1 MIRLRHVQKF
11 KMHPFYASY
20 DMRKALT
27 MDVEKKS
34 VIPLPAPVSMLSWMM
49 VAWMTVLILA
59 LVLQSLYAPVS
70 TTHNIADAAFL
81 LSFSG
86 SHGRDGLLERWG
98 SGEANLSPR

>member
-1 MIRLRHVQKF
+1 MFRIVKCTPSYVR
-11 KMHPFYASY
+11 Y

-59 LVLQSLYAPVS
+59 LVLQSLYPPVS
-70 TTHNIADAAFL
+70 ITHNTAGAAYS
-81 LSFSG
+81 LSFQV
-86 SHGRDGLLERWG
+86 HMDEMDY
-98 SGEANLSPR
+98 

>member
-1 MIRLRHVQKF
+1 
-11 KMHPFYASY
+11 
-20 DMRKALT
+20 MRKALT

-59 LVLQSLYAPVS
+59 LVLQSLYPPVS
-70 TTHNIADAAFL
+70 ITHNTAGAAYS

>member
-1 MIRLRHVQKF
+1 MY
-11 KMHPFYASY
+11 PFYARY

-70 TTHNIADAAFL
+70 TTHNIADAAYL
-81 LSFSG
+81 LSFY
-86 SHGRDGLLERWG
+86 RFTWTRWITRKV
-98 SGEANLSPR
+98 GEWRGQPLPQIMS

>member
-1 MIRLRHVQKF
+1 
-11 KMHPFYASY
+11 
-20 DMRKALT
+20 MRKALT

-59 LVLQSLYAPVS
+59 LVLQSLYPPVS
-70 TTHNIADAAFL
+70 ITHNIADAAYL
-81 LSFSG
+81 LPFSG

-98 SGEANLSPR
+98 SGQANLSPIYCLRWPDNTSKLTLIVG